1 MVLILITGGNGDVGV
16 EACKQLA
23 TKAEVTKIIITCRS
37 DEKATKTIDN
47 LIAATG
53 KDSSFFGYV
62 TMDLT
67 DYASII
73 EGVKSCPDQIDR
85 LCLNVG
91 GLGKC
96 KMHPCG
102 ATDGMVL
109 NSLGHALFF
118 DKLVE
123 AGKVPKGSR
132 VIYVGSEVSHDIYSF
147 SGLLPHYYGK
157 FSEKDIEW
165 AIGKNYDDLLGKV
178 LPVRKQLGDYKN
190 AKIIG
195 QLHFSNMAKEHPDIH
210 FVTISPGGIHGKDG
224 KGTGFANEGF
234 FPLNT
239 LMKNTPYLFGWLGV
253 THELTPGVMRL
264 MDGILVGDE
273 SKYKSG
279 AMVMSKKDGLGMG
292 LFFWGARN
300 EYEDIR
306 SVVPYLADEELASK
320 TSIVVRQY
328 LSKWGQMEI
337 EV

>member
-210 FVTISPGGIHGKDG
+210 FVTISPGKMKD
-224 KGTGFANEGF
+224 
-234 FPLNT
+234 
-239 LMKNTPYLFGWLGV
+239 
-253 THELTPGVMRL
+253 
-264 MDGILVGDE
+264 
-273 SKYKSG
+273 
-279 AMVMSKKDGLGMG
+279 
-292 LFFWGARN
+292 
-300 EYEDIR
+300 
-306 SVVPYLADEELASK
+306 
-320 TSIVVRQY
+320 
-328 LSKWGQMEI
+328 
-337 EV
+337 